1 MTPTPRIRQDTE
13 SAQKALSVK
22 VPFTVPS
29 RLITQSS
36 SSLTDFGGGRR
47 AEATRCRVTKSG
59 FATCNPRS
67 TSSVRLRSSMM

>member
-36 SSLTDFGGGRR
+36 SSLTDFGGGQASRSHSLSGDQI
-47 AEATRCRVTKSG
+47 RVR
-59 FATCNPRS
+59 N
-67 TSSVRLRSSMM
+67 L